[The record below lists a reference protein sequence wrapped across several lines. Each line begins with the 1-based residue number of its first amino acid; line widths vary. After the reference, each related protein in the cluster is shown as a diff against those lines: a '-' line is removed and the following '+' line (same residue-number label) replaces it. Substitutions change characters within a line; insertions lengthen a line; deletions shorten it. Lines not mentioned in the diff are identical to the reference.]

1 MKINFP
7 LYTKKNWLKTIGFG
21 ALIWILMF
29 VIVSTLMAYGLYANI
44 YEKAIV
50 ALIAGV
56 LSFFAAGFLRPDK
69 INTAL
74 IYGIVF
80 VVTGVVLDALITMR
94 FSADIFYS
102 KALWLGYVLV
112 LLAPL
117 LKVKKGSEVPTQ

>member
-1 MKINFP
+1 M
-7 LYTKKNWLKTIGFG
+7 NWLKTIGFG
-21 ALIWILMF
+21 ALIWVLMF
-29 VIVSTLMAYGLYANI
+29 AIVSALMAYGLYANI

-56 LSFFAAGFLRPDK
+56 LSFFATGFLKPDK

-80 VVTGVVLDALITMR
+80 VVIGVILDALITMR
-94 FSADIFYS
+94 FNNQILLS
-102 KALWLGYVLV
+102 KAVWLGYLLI

-117 LKVKKGSEVPTQ
+117 LRIKKAAVIAQ